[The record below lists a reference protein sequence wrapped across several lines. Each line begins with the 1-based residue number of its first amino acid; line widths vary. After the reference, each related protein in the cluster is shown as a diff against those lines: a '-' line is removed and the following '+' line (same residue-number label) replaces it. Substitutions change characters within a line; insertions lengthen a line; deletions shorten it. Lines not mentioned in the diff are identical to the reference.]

1 MKNLILTL
9 LLLIGFKC
17 FSQEYKDDIT
27 ICQFSSSFT
36 SDADIDLKV
45 FKDNFFYNF
54 KIEKDKKIFDAE
66 NVKYLPTVIVFSN
79 GKEILRLESG
89 ISMKLPED
97 SKEQIEQ
104 KINSLIESKF

>member
-1 MKNLILTL
+1 MKKITLILL
-9 LLLIGFKC
+9 LFIGFQAY
-17 FSQEYKDDIT
+17 SQEYKDNIS

-36 SDADIDLKV
+36 SDADLDLKV

-54 KIEKDKKIFDAE
+54 KIEKDRKIFDAE
-66 NVKYLPTVIVFSN
+66 EVKYLPTVIVFSN

-97 SKEQIEQ
+97 SEKQIKE
-104 KINSLIESKF
+104 KVNSLIESKF